1 MDFIEN
7 IVIGAGA
14 LGIATAKKFQENN
27 KSCLI
32 IEKKEAIF
40 NETSSRNSEVIH
52 SGIYYQEGSYKNK
65 FCLRGKE
72 LLYSYLKNNDI
83 EYKKC
88 GKLIVS
94 NGSNEQNKKIED
106 LKNLAKKKSIKYKV
120 LEPSKIEKKYYFL
133 KSNIN
138 LFIEDTGIF
147 DSHSFGLSL
156 LKDFENYGGLISFKT
171 EIHSIEKK
179 NNTFQIKFMNSNY
192 KISCNNIILC
202 SGLDTIDILNR
213 CNLVPYVPEQVLC
226 KGDYFSYNG
235 KIRSDCLIYP
245 IPNEL
250 GLGIHLT
257 CGLDGKLKF
266 GPDTKIVDSIDYKV
280 LNDKKG
286 DFLRSIKEYIPEI
299 KEDDLQPDYS
309 GIRPKIRVN
318 GEIYKDFYPIIEDK
332 DSLKICTILSYESP
346 GLTSCLAAADFLYGK
361 VYGG

>member
-32 IEKKEAIF
+32 IEKKEVIF

-52 SGIYYQEGSYKNK
+52 SGIYYEEDSYKNK
-65 FCLRGKE
+65 FCLKGRE
-72 LLYSYLKNNDI
+72 LLYSYLKNNNI

-94 NGSNEQNKKIED
+94 NGSNEQNKKIEH

-120 LEPSKIEKKYYFL
+120 LEPSEIEKKYNFL

-156 LKDFENYGGLISFKT
+156 LKDFENNGGLISFKT
-171 EIHSIEKK
+171 EIYSIEEG
-179 NNTFQIKFMNSNY
+179 NNTFHIKFMNTDY
-192 KISCNNIILC
+192 KISCKNIILC
-202 SGLDTIDILNR
+202 SGLDTIDILKR
-213 CNLVPYVPEQVLC
+213 SSLVSYVPEQVLC
-226 KGDYFSYNG
+226 KGNYFSYSG
-235 KIRSDCLIYP
+235 KIKTDCLIYP
-245 IPNEL
+245 IPNKL

-266 GPDTKIVDSIDYKV
+266 GPDTKFVDSIDYQV
-280 LNDKKG
+280 LDDEKD
-286 DFLRSIKEYIPEI
+286 DFLKTIREYIPEI
-299 KEDDLQPDYS
+299 KKEELHPDYS
-309 GIRPKIRVN
+309 GIRPKIKVN

-332 DSLKICTILSYESP
+332 GALKICTILSYESP
-346 GLTSCLAAADFLYGK
+346 GLTSSLAAADFLYEK